1 MNQLAVVIVIII
13 VYISVDI
20 NDMFVSCDEFLSSV
34 NNTEYFNR
42 ITEEDLLQLNTPTI
56 QEYLAN
62 YRAAYIPF
70 TWWEKSKIYSAVA
83 YIRMCIPHKLNI
95 CKWRFAKIKLSK
107 SLAFGLPHT
116 LNNLII
122 LNSDIIGLPYD
133 EMYEILAHEFIHLYQ
148 KAQPVE
154 SDKLAELLGFFRVNN
169 NIENMINRL
178 ELPFITNPDTT
189 GDYFYND
196 SSNDQSNRYIIKTIY
211 SLDANNLFNDI
222 GISLDASDLDTF
234 KVIDIDF
241 ATDINQ
247 QGHPYEIMA
256 ELIARIIVCRGFV
269 RRDWRY
275 IIEKWIRGD

>member
-1 MNQLAVVIVIII
+1 MYQLAVVIVIII
-13 VYISVDI
+13 VYILVDI

-70 TWWEKSKIYSAVA
+70 TWWEKSKIYSVVA
-83 YIRMCIPHKLNI
+83 YIRMCIPHKLNV

-116 LNNLII
+116 INNLII
-122 LNSDIIGLPYD
+122 LNSNVIGLPYD
-133 EMYEILAHEFIHLYQ
+133 ELSELLAHEFIHLYQ
-148 KAQPVE
+148 KAQPIE
-154 SDKLAELLGFFRVNN
+154 SDKLAELLGFFR
-169 NIENMINRL
+169 IDDITENMINKL
-178 ELPFITNPDTT
+178 DMPFITNPDTT

-196 SSNDQSNRYIIKTIY
+196 SSNRYIIKTIY
-211 SLDANNLFNDI
+211 SSDANNLFNDI
-222 GISLDASDLDTF
+222 GISLDSSELDTF
-234 KVIDIDF
+234 KIIKVDF
-241 ATDINQ
+241 ATNINQ

-269 RRDWRY
+269 RKDWRY
-275 IIEKWIRGD
+275 IIEKWITRD